1 MHLHVLRVAGFSAF
15 VFYKRK
21 IRNRVTNTTGNDK
34 RRKTMTNEK
43 MNRIRELEE
52 KLSYLIEENMP
63 LKQKL
68 LLLTEALWQTQDSGH
83 CEAMTNQILGE
94 MENEKTLAWEKNCY
108 HKKLIFELRELL
120 KEQESIY

>member
-1 MHLHVLRVAGFSAF
+1 MTKG
-15 VFYKRK
+15 
-21 IRNRVTNTTGNDK
+21 G
-34 RRKTMTNEK
+34 KTMTNEK

-68 LLLTEALWQTQDSGH
+68 LLLTEALWQTQDSGY
-83 CEAMTNQILGE
+83 CETMANQILGKTE
-94 MENEKTLAWEKNCY
+94 DEKTLVWEKNCY

>member
-1 MHLHVLRVAGFSAF
+1 
-15 VFYKRK
+15 
-21 IRNRVTNTTGNDK
+21 
-34 RRKTMTNEK
+34 MTNEK